1 MLLVPRR
8 TAPQGSDQRE
18 CGIDPGDVLNAST
31 PFMNAKK
38 QARGNSKVALEA
50 LMLAVSMGQKPL
62 RQHRGQIVA
71 NALLQ
76 AIAGMAKQ

>member
-1 MLLVPRR
+1 
-8 TAPQGSDQRE
+8 
-18 CGIDPGDVLNAST
+18 
-31 PFMNAKK
+31 MNAKK